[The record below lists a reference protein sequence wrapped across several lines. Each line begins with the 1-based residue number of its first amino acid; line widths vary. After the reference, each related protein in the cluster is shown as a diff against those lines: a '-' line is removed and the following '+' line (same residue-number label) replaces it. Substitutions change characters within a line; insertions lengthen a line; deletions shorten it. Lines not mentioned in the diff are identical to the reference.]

1 MSQNEARNEKLHRSF
16 ELIEDEFIVEAAPYN
31 AKPMTS
37 LINKRI
43 NRLVL
48 LAACICVIVGISIA
62 PFSYLLNKTNVP
74 ISNIPYSATQIGDFW
89 GVYDSYNGATN
100 AYVEVFV
107 PNEKYLNIASI
118 PSEEYLTIYEIRQPK
133 KAINEKEFDDF
144 ISYIFPKLCAEM
156 NIEMPEYKTIKSKK
170 AKDLFATSD
179 SLEDLFFSQTS
190 QSNQFR
196 LYHLRDSDFVIEI
209 DQRKTDTEII
219 RDIEPVKEKL
229 FYIFGVEFSNIKI
242 IREYDEYTTAAVRD
256 IFVYFYNSDDHP
268 LNDLS
273 DRPITDYIEL
283 HFDNMVNYMGD
294 YVSEDILSD
303 PSIAY
308 EQFRSDPDSRYTPI
322 KKLKMISLEE
332 AEELLCKGYVFGGHS
347 CSLCMAEQTP
357 VDFEGYDYVGFEYV
371 RGGGSTIEVIPF
383 YTFYKYISDAPN
395 GNKTYA
401 NTYVPAIKVSGYE
414 EYFESQA
421 KYHKQSTGTEYV
433 EVE

>member
-1 MSQNEARNEKLHRSF
+1 MSQKEARNEKLHRSF
-16 ELIEDEFIVEAAPYN
+16 ELIEDEFIVEAAPQN
-31 AKPMTS
+31 AKPMVA
-37 LINKRI
+37 IQNKRI
-43 NRLVL
+43 KKLAF
-48 LAACICVIVGISIA
+48 LAACICIVIGISIA

-74 ISNIPYSATQIGDFW
+74 ISNIPYSAAQIGDFW
-89 GVYDSYNGATN
+89 GVYDSYEGATN

-107 PNEKYLNIASI
+107 PNEQYLHIASI
-118 PSEEYLTIYEIRQPK
+118 PSEEYLTIYEIRKPK

-144 ISYIFPKLCAEM
+144 MSYIFPKLCAEM
-156 NIEMPEYKTIKSKK
+156 NIDTPAYEIKKTEDDIFT
-170 AKDLFATSD
+170 LRT
-179 SLEDLFFSQTS
+179 LEDMSFSQNF

-283 HFDNMVNYMGD
+283 HFDNTVNYMGD

-308 EQFRSDPDSRYTPI
+308 EQFRNDAYKTGVPV
-322 KKLKMISLEE
+322 KKQKMISLED
-332 AEELLCKGYVFGGHS
+332 AEELLYKGYVFGGHS

-357 VDFEGYDYVGFEYV
+357 VAFEGYDYVGFEYV

-383 YTFYKYISDAPN
+383 YTFYKYIGDAPN

-401 NTYVPAIKVSGYE
+401 KTYVPAIKVSGYE

-421 KYHKQSTGTEYV
+421 KYHKQSIGTEYV

>member
-1 MSQNEARNEKLHRSF
+1 MSQKEARNEKLHRSF
-16 ELIEDEFIVEAAPYN
+16 ELIEDEFIVEASPQMV
-31 AKPMTS
+31 KPMVA
-37 LINKRI
+37 IQNKRI
-43 NRLVL
+43 KKLAF
-48 LAACICVIVGISIA
+48 LAACICIVIGISIA

-74 ISNIPYSATQIGDFW
+74 ISNILYSAAQIGDFW
-89 GVYDSYNGATN
+89 GVYDSYEGATN

-107 PNEKYLNIASI
+107 PNEQYLHITSI
-118 PSEEYLTIYEIRQPK
+118 PSEEYLTIYEIRKPK

-144 ISYIFPKLCAEM
+144 MSYIFPKLCAEM
-156 NIEMPEYKTIKSKK
+156 NIDMPAYEIKKTEDDIFT
-170 AKDLFATSD
+170 LRT
-179 SLEDLFFSQTS
+179 LEGMSFSQNF

-196 LYHLRDSDFVIEI
+196 LSHLRDSDFVIEI

-303 PSIAY
+303 PSIVY
-308 EQFRSDPDSRYTPI
+308 KKFRNDPYKTYTPT
-322 KKLKMISLEE
+322 KKLKMISLEK
-332 AEELLCKGYVFGGHS
+332 AEELLYKGYVFGGHS

-357 VDFEGYDYVGFEYV
+357 VDFDGYDYVGFEYV

-383 YTFYKYISDAPN
+383 YTFYKYIGDAPN

-401 NTYVPAIKVSGYE
+401 KTYVPAIEVSGYE
-414 EYFESQA
+414 EYFESQT
-421 KYHKQSTGTEYV
+421 KYHKQSTGTEPQNT
-433 EVE
+433 

>member
-16 ELIEDEFIVEAAPYN
+16 ELIEDEFIVEASPQN
-31 AKPMTS
+31 AKPMVA
-37 LINKRI
+37 IQNKRI
-43 NRLVL
+43 KKLAF
-48 LAACICVIVGISIA
+48 LAACICIVIGISIA
-62 PFSYLLNKTNVP
+62 PFSYLLSKTNVP
-74 ISNIPYSATQIGDFW
+74 ISNILYSAAQIGDFW
-89 GVYDSYNGATN
+89 GVYDSYEGATN

-107 PNEKYLNIASI
+107 PNEQYLHIASI
-118 PSEEYLTIYEIRQPK
+118 PSEEYLTIYEIRKPK

-144 ISYIFPKLCAEM
+144 MSYIFPKLCAEM
-156 NIEMPEYKTIKSKK
+156 NIDMPAYEIKKTEDDIFT
-170 AKDLFATSD
+170 LRT
-179 SLEDLFFSQTS
+179 LEGMSFSQNF

-196 LYHLRDSDFVIEI
+196 LSHLRDSDFVIEI

-229 FYIFGVEFSNIKI
+229 FYIFGVEFNNIKI

-303 PSIAY
+303 PSIVY
-308 EQFRSDPDSRYTPI
+308 KKFRNDPYKTYTPT
-322 KKLKMISLEE
+322 KKLKMISLEK
-332 AEELLCKGYVFGGHS
+332 AKELLYKGYVFGGHS

-383 YTFYKYISDAPN
+383 YTFYKYIGDAPN

-401 NTYVPAIKVSGYE
+401 KTYVPAIEVSGYE

-421 KYHKQSTGTEYV
+421 KYHKQSTGTEPQNT
-433 EVE
+433 